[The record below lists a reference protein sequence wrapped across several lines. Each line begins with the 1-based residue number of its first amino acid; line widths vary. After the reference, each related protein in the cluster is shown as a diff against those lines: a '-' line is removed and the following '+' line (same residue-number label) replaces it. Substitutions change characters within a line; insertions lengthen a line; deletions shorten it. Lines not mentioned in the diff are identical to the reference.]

1 MARRLKGSQSETQR
15 GEGGAFFT
23 LFHTSSHFKPLPPH
37 HMSSSP
43 QGVGKSCLAMRYVRG
58 TFDAASRA
66 TVGAAFLSHTLT
78 LPDGA
83 KAKLEIWDTAGQ
95 ER

>member
-1 MARRLKGSQSETQR
+1 ML
-15 GEGGAFFT
+15 
-23 LFHTSSHFKPLPPH
+23 SSR
-37 HMSSSP
+37 

-95 ER
+95 ERCEEEGGEGAHGKEDAA